1 MSEQILLEHPM
12 IFTSFLFWQHAVLL
26 SLTRKTIKMAS
37 QDDTF
42 SQPVTNGRH
51 STRSYW
57 LKLRTLMMTK
67 FQTHKAG
74 DLSSLPA
81 NFRPFA
87 LTSCIGKVF
96 HKITAK
102 HLERYLSPTTSL
114 SHQFRKAS
122 SVKSM
127 VQWNIHFTWV
137 PYWKTPEPTVP
148 IFATFLDLKNA
159 FGFVPHALIVDMFHY
174 IWLPLDV
181 TSYICGQLVFQGPGC
196 CII

>member
-1 MSEQILLEHPM
+1 MLYQWWTLANSSPASSRQ
-12 IFTSFLFWQHAVLL
+12 TSIPTQ
-26 SLTRKTIKMAS
+26 AS
-37 QDDTF
+37 IINLCQL
-42 SQPVTNGRH
+42 
-51 STRSYW
+51 RSPKW
-57 LKLRTLMMTK
+57 CLPQTK

-74 DLSSLPA
+74 DPSSLPA

-96 HKITAK
+96 HKIIAK

-122 SVKSM
+122 LVKSM
-127 VQWNIHFTWV
+127 VQSNIHFTWV

-159 FGFVPHALIVDMFHY
+159 FGFIPHALIVDMFHH
-174 IWLPLDV
+174 IRLPLEV
-181 TSYICGQLVFQGPGC
+181 TSYICGQLFFQGPGC
-196 CII
+196 CVI